1 MQCLSGDKMV
11 IMITITFPLFQDYEK
26 LFPIFH
32 YGREYLQQV
41 TGESTLMNRKEVQIP
56 GKNPSLIYC
65 CVALGRALI
74 RGLYPDWF

>member
-1 MQCLSGDKMV
+1 MKCLSGDKMV

-56 GKNPSLIYC
+56 GKNHSCPFNIFVCERLINLTNH
-65 CVALGRALI
+65 V
-74 RGLYPDWF
+74 